1 ILSAITERGVL
12 TRLTLK
18 GRFIWSRNDPTLFLD
33 GEAFGQSS
41 AGNGSSV
48 ALRLP
53 SGDRRLGRDFEMW
66 VWLVGAPSFITDI
79 QVSPSTEIIV
89 GDTVTVTMTLSAPAP
104 ANSVIALVITNANV
118 TVSATPRVTS
128 PPTSPPAFG
137 AVVPVATGSPTA
149 SFTATGRVAG
159 DPTIIQASFGG
170 QKASVTLVVKAP
182 PNLTGVVILTPSS
195 INVGAFSTGTVTI
208 NRPAPSK
215 GFVVAVRSGDP
226 AIAEVQQANVTV
238 DPGKTTATFQVRGRA
253 PSGDQG
259 VDIIAQAGNV
269 TVTGNLVVRTRKTLG
284 KIESKERLG
293 KEVGSKEGAAAIE
306 KLPSGREVISPFTRT
321 INKLT

>member
-1 ILSAITERGVL
+1 
-12 TRLTLK
+12 
-18 GRFIWSRNDPTLFLD
+18 
-33 GEAFGQSS
+33 
-41 AGNGSSV
+41 
-48 ALRLP
+48 
-53 SGDRRLGRDFEMW
+53 
-66 VWLVGAPSFITDI
+66 
-79 QVSPSTEIIV
+79 
-89 GDTVTVTMTLSAPAP
+89 
-104 ANSVIALVITNANV
+104 
-118 TVSATPRVTS
+118 
-128 PPTSPPAFG
+128 
-137 AVVPVATGSPTA
+137 
-149 SFTATGRVAG
+149 
-159 DPTIIQASFGG
+159 
-170 QKASVTLVVKAP
+170 

-259 VDIIAQAGNV
+259 VDIIPQAGNV

-321 INKLT
+321 INKLTEALGPNLSGSALPDLGASASGPMAQAFILAEERPPVGEAVLNPPGPPDAKPESKQEAARAGDGSLSAPVRSKSKGEVARAAPRRKAKSIEKPAVAEKGTIAEDLGKRPV

>member
-1 ILSAITERGVL
+1 
-12 TRLTLK
+12 
-18 GRFIWSRNDPTLFLD
+18 
-33 GEAFGQSS
+33 
-41 AGNGSSV
+41 
-48 ALRLP
+48 
-53 SGDRRLGRDFEMW
+53 
-66 VWLVGAPSFITDI
+66 
-79 QVSPSTEIIV
+79 
-89 GDTVTVTMTLSAPAP
+89 
-104 ANSVIALVITNANV
+104 
-118 TVSATPRVTS
+118 
-128 PPTSPPAFG
+128 
-137 AVVPVATGSPTA
+137 
-149 SFTATGRVAG
+149 VAG

-321 INKLT
+321 INKLTEALGPNLSGSALPDLGASASGPMAQAFILAEERPPAGEAVLNPPASPEAEPEVMPGVNPEATPAGDGSLSVSARSIGKRAVDRAAPKRKPKSIEKPVAPEKGTIAEDLGKRPI